1 MITNVQLEEFRKI
14 LDFFNSEEKF
24 DIDAY
29 NKAIYLIQISP
40 DRETRYEI
48 LKEVYEKIVN

>member
-1 MITNVQLEEFRKI
+1 MMTNIQLEEFRKI

-29 NKAIYLIQISP
+29 TKFVVQWESMLKYYPNAEYWGWIY
-40 DRETRYEI
+40 
-48 LKEVYEKIVN
+48 